1 MQDITISD
9 GAIVAGA
16 FAFVGKVVW
25 EFFTSGRDTAKK
37 VDTRLDTVVA
47 SFKSEI
53 KPLSDKL
60 TALELQFTKSISES
74 ELKNRDYISNFVSQF
89 ERRSE
94 EQMST
99 FSEKFDNRFEKF
111 ERKLAEDYARKQE
124 LEGIKQ
130 LINERIDSIARAF
143 EDLRKATA
151 HIEQDQSMFKESLRE
166 LTNRFSAKGF

>member
-1 MQDITISD
+1 
-9 GAIVAGA
+9 
-16 FAFVGKVVW
+16 
-25 EFFTSGRDTAKK
+25 
-37 VDTRLDTVVA
+37 
-47 SFKSEI
+47 
-53 KPLSDKL
+53 
-60 TALELQFTKSISES
+60 
-74 ELKNRDYISNFVSQF
+74 
-89 ERRSE
+89 
-94 EQMST
+94 MST